1 MQKNRDVLRQ
11 VGGLAVALL
20 VCIAVMLAVYALLGR
35 LDRLVLLGA
44 VFGWILAVGNFLSL
58 SITVS
63 NALDRAANGGSP
75 QKALLEIQTS
85 SVVRP
90 VILVIIYILLF
101 RSELCDPL
109 AAILPLLFAQ
119 VCIKL
124 IDFFRPDS
132 QAAQKTKDGDST
144 P

>member
-63 NALDRAANGGSP
+63 KALDRAANGGSP
-75 QKALLEIQTS
+75 QKAQLEIQTS

-90 VILVIIYILLF
+90 LVLALIYIVLF
-101 RSELCDPL
+101 RAKVCDPV
-109 AAILPLLFAQ
+109 AALLPLLFAQ
-119 VCIKL
+119 VAIKVL
-124 IDFFRPDS
+124 EFFRND
-132 QAAQKTKDGDST
+132 KKGGDT
-144 P
+144 AP

>member
-11 VGGLAVALL
+11 VGGLAAALL

-35 LDRLVLLGA
+35 LDRMVLLGA
-44 VFGWILAVGNFLSL
+44 FFGWLLAVGNFLSL

-75 QKALLEIQTS
+75 QKAQLEIQTS

-90 VILVIIYILLF
+90 LVLALIYIVLF
-101 RSELCDPL
+101 RPYGEIIAPDVGGGVLDAPR
-109 AAILPLLFAQ
+109 AHN
-119 VCIKL
+119 V
-124 IDFFRPDS
+124 RPYKFS
-132 QAAQKTKDGDST
+132 YCYN
-144 P
+144 

>member
-63 NALDRAANGGSP
+63 NALDHAANGGSP
-75 QKALLEIQTS
+75 QKAQLEI
-85 SVVRP
+85 
-90 VILVIIYILLF
+90 YIVLF
-101 RSELCDPL
+101 RAKVCDPV
-109 AAILPLLFAQ
+109 AALLPLLFAQ
-119 VCIKL
+119 VAIKVL
-124 IDFFRPDS
+124 EFFRND
-132 QAAQKTKDGDST
+132 KKGGDT
-144 P
+144 AP

>member
-63 NALDRAANGGSP
+63 NALDRAANGDSP
-75 QKALLEIQTS
+75 QKAQLEIQTS

-90 VILVIIYILLF
+90 LVLALIYIVLF
-101 RSELCDPL
+101 RAKVCDPV
-109 AAILPLLFAQ
+109 AALLPLLFAQ
-119 VCIKL
+119 VAIKVL
-124 IDFFRPDS
+124 EFFRND
-132 QAAQKTKDGDST
+132 KKGGDT
-144 P
+144 AP

>member
-58 SITVS
+58 SIAVS
-63 NALDRAANGGSP
+63 NALYRAANGGSP
-75 QKALLEIQTS
+75 QKAQLEIQTS

-90 VILVIIYILLF
+90 LVLALIYIVLF
-101 RSELCDPL
+101 RAKVCDPV
-109 AAILPLLFAQ
+109 AALLPLLFAQ
-119 VCIKL
+119 VAIKVL
-124 IDFFRPDS
+124 EFFRND
-132 QAAQKTKDGDST
+132 KKGGDT
-144 P
+144 AP

>member
-20 VCIAVMLAVYALLGR
+20 VCIAVMLAVYA
-35 LDRLVLLGA
+35 LGA

-75 QKALLEIQTS
+75 QKAQLEIQTS

-90 VILVIIYILLF
+90 LVLALIYIVLF
-101 RSELCDPL
+101 RAKVCDPV
-109 AAILPLLFAQ
+109 AALLPLLFAQ
-119 VCIKL
+119 VAIKVL
-124 IDFFRPDS
+124 EFFRND
-132 QAAQKTKDGDST
+132 KKGGDT
-144 P
+144 AP

>member
-63 NALDRAANGGSP
+63 NALAAARR
-75 QKALLEIQTS
+75 K
-85 SVVRP
+85 
-90 VILVIIYILLF
+90 
-101 RSELCDPL
+101 RSWRSRHPAWC
-109 AAILPLLFAQ
+109 ARW
-119 VCIKL
+119 CW
-124 IDFFRPDS
+124 R
-132 QAAQKTKDGDST
+132 
-144 P
+144 

>member
-35 LDRLVLLGA
+35 LNRLVLLGA

-63 NALDRAANGGSP
+63 NALDRAANGCSP
-75 QKALLEIQTS
+75 QKAQLEIQTS

-90 VILVIIYILLF
+90 LVLALIYVVLF
-101 RSELCDPL
+101 RAKVCDPV
-109 AAILPLLFAQ
+109 AALLPLLFAQ
-119 VCIKL
+119 VAIKVL
-124 IDFFRPDS
+124 EFFRND
-132 QAAQKTKDGDST
+132 KKGGDT
-144 P
+144 AP